1 MKNLNLGNY
10 LLGLAG
16 LAISVY
22 VASMAW
28 KRGSE
33 TDSGNGND

>member
-1 MKNLNLGNY
+1 MKNINLGTY
-10 LLGLAG
+10 VLGLAG

-28 KRGSE
+28 KAGSKDE
-33 TDSGNGND
+33 ATV

>member
-1 MKNLNLGNY
+1 MKNMNLGNY

-28 KRGSE
+28 RKGSE
-33 TDSGNGND
+33 GAEDNGI

>member
-1 MKNLNLGNY
+1 MKNMNLGAY

-22 VASMAW
+22 VASRAW
-28 KRGSE
+28 KAG
-33 TDSGNGND
+33 TDYTPEV

>member
-1 MKNLNLGNY
+1 MKNFNLGTY
-10 LLGLAG
+10 VLGLAG

-28 KRGSE
+28 RKGSE
-33 TDSGNGND
+33 PAE

>member
-1 MKNLNLGNY
+1 MKNMNLGTY

-22 VASMAW
+22 VASRAW
-28 KRGSE
+28 KAGSNPE
-33 TDSGNGND
+33 E

>member
-1 MKNLNLGNY
+1 MKNFNLGTY
-10 LLGLAG
+10 VLGLAG

-28 KRGSE
+28 KKGSE
-33 TDSGNGND
+33 PSE

>member
-1 MKNLNLGNY
+1 MKNMNLGNY

-28 KRGSE
+28 KKGSE
-33 TDSGNGND
+33 SSEDAGV

>member
-1 MKNLNLGNY
+1 MKNMNLGNY

-28 KRGSE
+28 SKGSE
-33 TDSGNGND
+33 SSEDTNG

>member
-1 MKNLNLGNY
+1 MKNFNLGTY
-10 LLGLAG
+10 VLGLAG

-28 KRGSE
+28 KKGSE
-33 TDSGNGND
+33 TE

>member
-1 MKNLNLGNY
+1 MKNFNLGTY
-10 LLGLAG
+10 VLGLAG

-28 KRGSE
+28 KKGKGSE
-33 TDSGNGND
+33 TES

>member
-1 MKNLNLGNY
+1 MKNFNLGTY
-10 LLGLAG
+10 VLGLAG

-28 KRGSE
+28 KKGSE
-33 TDSGNGND
+33 DPS